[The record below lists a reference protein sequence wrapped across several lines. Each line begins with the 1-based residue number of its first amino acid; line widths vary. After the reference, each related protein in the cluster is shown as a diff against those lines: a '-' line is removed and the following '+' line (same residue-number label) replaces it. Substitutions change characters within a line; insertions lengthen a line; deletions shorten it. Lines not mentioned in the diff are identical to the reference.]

1 MYDSLPI
8 AVVKRTD
15 RHRIKGAGAGDLFLR
30 PKKDVLMFNTEMMKP
45 VLVGAVG
52 GAVALAIVGFG
63 WGGWVTGGTAE
74 AMAKKQAKSAT
85 VAALAPICAAK
96 FRADS
101 SFEAKMVELN
111 DTRSYQRSAFIVKG
125 GWATMPGAE
134 KGDRDVAKA
143 CAEMIMKMAE
153 A

>member
-1 MYDSLPI
+1 MYESLLI
-8 AVVKRTD
+8 AVVMRTD
-15 RHRIKGAGAGDLFLR
+15 QHRIKDVGARVLLPR
-30 PKKDVLMFNTEMMKP
+30 PNKDVLMFNTEMMKP
-45 VLVGAVG
+45 VLMGAVG
-52 GAVALAIVGFG
+52 GAVALAIVGFS

-96 FRADS
+96 FQADTG
-101 SFEAKMVELN
+101 FDAKLTELN
-111 DTRSYQRSAFIVKG
+111 ETRAYQRSAFIEKG
-125 GWATMPGAE
+125 GWATMPGNE

-143 CAEMIMKMAE
+143 CAEMIIEMAE

>member
-1 MYDSLPI
+1 
-8 AVVKRTD
+8 
-15 RHRIKGAGAGDLFLR
+15 
-30 PKKDVLMFNTEMMKP
+30 MFKTENIQP
-45 VLVGAVG
+45 VLLGAVG

-74 AMAKKQAKSAT
+74 AMAKEQAKSAT

-96 FRADS
+96 FHADS
-101 SFEAKMVELN
+101 SFEAKLSELN
-111 DTRSYQRSAFIVKG
+111 DTSAYQRSGFIEKG
-125 GWATMPGAE
+125 GWATMPGSE

-143 CAEMIMKMAE
+143 CAEMIIEMAD